1 MKTSTRKE
9 KENKEKENSIM
20 AKNQKHF
27 LPSGKEHKG
36 ATHKDEKGR
45 LMSGAKHTKNSKY
58 LTHRK
63 PKGTA

>member
-1 MKTSTRKE
+1 
-9 KENKEKENSIM
+9 M

-27 LPSGKEHKG
+27 LPNGREYTG
-36 ATHKDEKGR
+36 ATHKEKGR